1 MICNNCHKEMFSE
14 NMFCPHCGAKR
25 IDSMIGA
32 MPNNTFNQENV
43 TMKNDYVKRFGE
55 VSEPE
60 WRTKLLA
67 QLLKSDG
74 IIFLPG
80 WEQNPFSAL
89 EKDIA
94 TVCRKTTVKVFP
106 SIGK

>member
-1 MICNNCHKEMFSE
+1 
-14 NMFCPHCGAKR
+14 
-25 IDSMIGA
+25 
-32 MPNNTFNQENV
+32 
-43 TMKNDYVKRFGE
+43 MKYDYEKRFGKL
-55 VSEPE
+55 SEQE

>member
-1 MICNNCHKEMFSE
+1 MKNTIRTIYIISDKQDEAFIRSHEKLISSQGYKILNPFS
-14 NMFCPHCGAKR
+14 
-25 IDSMIGA
+25 
-32 MPNNTFNQENV
+32 
-43 TMKNDYVKRFGE
+43 MKNDYEKRFGQ
-55 VSEPE
+55 VSEQE
-60 WRTKLLA
+60 WRTKELS

-74 IIFLPG
+74 IIFLSG

>member
-1 MICNNCHKEMFSE
+1 MKNTIRTIYIISDKQDEEFIQHKEKLISSRGYKIL
-14 NMFCPHCGAKR
+14 NP
-25 IDSMIGA
+25 ISM
-32 MPNNTFNQENV
+32 
-43 TMKNDYVKRFGE
+43 KYDYEKRFGKL
-55 VSEPE
+55 SEQE

-74 IIFLPG
+74 ISFLPG

-94 TVCRKTTVKVFP
+94 SVCRKTTVKVFP

>member
-1 MICNNCHKEMFSE
+1 
-14 NMFCPHCGAKR
+14 
-25 IDSMIGA
+25 
-32 MPNNTFNQENV
+32 
-43 TMKNDYVKRFGE
+43 MKNTIRTIYIISDKQDEAFIRNHEKLIISRGYKIINPFSMKYDYEKRFGE

>member
-1 MICNNCHKEMFSE
+1 MKNTIRTIYIISDKQDEEFIQHKEKLISSRGYKIL
-14 NMFCPHCGAKR
+14 NP
-25 IDSMIGA
+25 ISM
-32 MPNNTFNQENV
+32 
-43 TMKNDYVKRFGE
+43 KYDYEKRFGE

>member
-1 MICNNCHKEMFSE
+1 
-14 NMFCPHCGAKR
+14 
-25 IDSMIGA
+25 
-32 MPNNTFNQENV
+32 
-43 TMKNDYVKRFGE
+43 MKNTIRTIYIISDKQDEGFIRNHEKLIISRGYKIINPFSMKYDYEKRFGE

>member
-1 MICNNCHKEMFSE
+1 MKNTIRTIYIISDKQDEEFIRNHEKLIISRGYKIINPFS
-14 NMFCPHCGAKR
+14 
-25 IDSMIGA
+25 
-32 MPNNTFNQENV
+32 
-43 TMKNDYVKRFGE
+43 MKNDYVKRFGE

-80 WEQNPFSAL
+80 WEQNHYAKL
-89 EKDIA
+89 EKEIA
-94 TVCRKTTVKVFP
+94 DFCEKPTVKVFT
-106 SIGK
+106 STSG

>member
-1 MICNNCHKEMFSE
+1 MKNTIRTIYIISDKQDEEFIQHKEKLISSRGYKIL
-14 NMFCPHCGAKR
+14 NP
-25 IDSMIGA
+25 ISM
-32 MPNNTFNQENV
+32 
-43 TMKNDYVKRFGE
+43 KYDYEKRFGKL
-55 VSEPE
+55 SEQE

-106 SIGK
+106 SIEK

>member
-1 MICNNCHKEMFSE
+1 
-14 NMFCPHCGAKR
+14 
-25 IDSMIGA
+25 
-32 MPNNTFNQENV
+32 
-43 TMKNDYVKRFGE
+43 MKNTIRTIYIISDKQDEEFIRNHEKLIISRGYKIINPFSMKYDYEKRFGE

>member
-1 MICNNCHKEMFSE
+1 
-14 NMFCPHCGAKR
+14 
-25 IDSMIGA
+25 
-32 MPNNTFNQENV
+32 
-43 TMKNDYVKRFGE
+43 MKNTIRTIYIISDKQDEEFIRNHEKLIISRGYKIINPFSMKYDYEKRFGE

-74 IIFLPG
+74 ILFLPG

>member
-1 MICNNCHKEMFSE
+1 MKNTIRTIYIISDKQDEEFIQHKEKLISSRGYKIL
-14 NMFCPHCGAKR
+14 NP
-25 IDSMIGA
+25 IS
-32 MPNNTFNQENV
+32 
-43 TMKNDYVKRFGE
+43 MKNDYVKRFGE

-80 WEQNPFSAL
+80 WEQNHYAKL
-89 EKDIA
+89 EKEIA
-94 TVCRKTTVKVFP
+94 DFCEKPTVKVFT
-106 SIGK
+106 STSG